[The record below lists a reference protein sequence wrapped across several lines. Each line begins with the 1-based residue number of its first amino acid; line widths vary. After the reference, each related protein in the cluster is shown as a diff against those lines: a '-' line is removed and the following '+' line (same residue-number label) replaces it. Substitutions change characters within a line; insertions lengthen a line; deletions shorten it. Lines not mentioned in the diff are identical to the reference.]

1 MASKY
6 GGYMGR
12 VLKINLTDK
21 SITEYPFS
29 DSERELFIGGKTMA
43 NKILYDNLTGNEK
56 PLSEEN
62 MLESLTK
69 RDKQSLRVDRDQGHG
84 NGNYAKEGLDL
95 GCKGF
100 LKAPQENEIEG
111 REIYGE

>member
-43 NKILYDNLTGNEK
+43 NKILYDNLTGIQWGKKEDTFGWI
-56 PLSEEN
+56 
-62 MLESLTK
+62 TK
-69 RDKQSLRVDRDQGHG
+69 VCDQ
-84 NGNYAKEGLDL
+84 
-95 GCKGF
+95 
-100 LKAPQENEIEG
+100 
-111 REIYGE
+111 